1 MFRVG
6 QGIAILSAI
15 LHLFGIPGLSANSE
29 TEIIASNDG
38 SFDRKS
44 FTEVGD
50 KNMLPVRQTC
60 TNDKTEVIA
69 IFPFHEVYAS
79 SFVEAKLRLHIQ
91 RGTSETTSLEV
102 FAAPKDAQSA
112 MEVLETCC
120 NSTSKVA
127 VLDLANQELSTSSS
141 RTVDITAALA
151 SVIQDGESSLT
162 IIVKASEGSC
172 NAQAWIAGSQHDDPA
187 ARPALQVAGVVDSA
201 PPECSITGAP
211 GAAVAQDVSISFTG
225 SDRGSG
231 IAQYECQVDGG
242 EFQSCTSPVHY
253 AGQADGRHSFT
264 VRAVDHAGNEGASA
278 RPVEWVLDTQLPEV
292 RIVAKPP
299 ARSTSSSAAFKF
311 EADDNHEVAS
321 RTCCLDGACVS
332 CAAETVY
339 TGLTEGPHTFVLH
352 AADAA
357 GNKAASQEATWT
369 VDLAPSCKV
378 AVDGEGSASRV
389 ATHPIPLTF
398 RWSEGV
404 QGFTSDKVV
413 LGGVG
418 GALHD
423 WEAQG
428 ASTYRALLVPRGNGQ
443 VSVSVPAGAAYD
455 GQQQPSAKNSNM
467 LTLAFDAAAPVCTIK
482 GPSTVQSRAFRVSF
496 VWSEP
501 VSGFDPAKVLVSG
514 AATLAADWTASTVGA
529 AFSASVRP
537 LGAGEVRLVVPA
549 GAAVDDAGNPSGAP
563 SEALTVEVVNGDLFV
578 ADRMSGDLLL
588 FSGDYEGGAET
599 VPFAGSAAASAL
611 SVAPSG
617 GLYIGQGK
625 TVTFFAKGQLVAT
638 IEGFQEVSALAVDAA
653 GALYIADAALH
664 VVQTLNSM
672 RELAS
677 TCGVPGEPG
686 SSRGHLDT
694 PMGVALDTLGR
705 LYIADSGNR
714 RVQVMGADGELLT
727 TLSQL
732 DSEVRALVQPVDVA
746 IDGRGRIYVVDQGA
760 SSIEVF
766 SWEFH
771 YIRQLGDGLTMRAPR
786 GIQVTW
792 QGEILV
798 LEAPTED
805 GALKA
810 AAIHVFTS
818 DHQRRHTLSSV
829 GEATAMTT
837 LRDLAAPIVDILVP
851 PGTHDTPV
859 EVTFSWN
866 KPVVNFALED
876 IRVAGAGGALEAP
889 LTSADHGRTFTA
901 MLKPTGTGV
910 TTLSV
915 QVGAVLDVA
924 GNANLAAPEAQ
935 GGHAIALRGRE
946 KGGDVGGLM
955 LSSVARVEVPLAG
968 GHCSVEAACDYEL
981 ARYSDQLSQ
990 ARLQEESRVALEREK
1005 VLLQMQE
1012 KVAERREALRVEAEE
1027 RIEAARTAQ
1036 EAERLLLATA
1046 QEGEK
1051 QKLILAQAKEQ
1062 LVLDR
1067 ELAQARA
1074 QAEAQA
1080 RVQEAQDTEEL
1091 RLREV
1096 AAAGV
1101 ETRKAYVQAVTVVLE
1116 TVGGWATA
1124 LMTDVKKMQTL
1135 IGLLAAAAAAVY
1147 AARELSAVLAQFIS
1161 KQLGRPQL
1169 IRVSSR
1175 SALDQLEAQF
1185 SADQL
1190 GGAV

>member
-1 MFRVG
+1 
-6 QGIAILSAI
+6 
-15 LHLFGIPGLSANSE
+15 
-29 TEIIASNDG
+29 
-38 SFDRKS
+38 
-44 FTEVGD
+44 
-50 KNMLPVRQTC
+50 
-60 TNDKTEVIA
+60 
-69 IFPFHEVYAS
+69 
-79 SFVEAKLRLHIQ
+79 
-91 RGTSETTSLEV
+91 
-102 FAAPKDAQSA
+102 

-389 ATHPIPLTF
+389 
-398 RWSEGV
+398 
-404 QGFTSDKVV
+404 V

-563 SEALTVEVVNGDLFV
+563 SEALTVETTSEGRLLGYLEDDPQSLATGSREHAGVVNGDLFV

-837 LRDLAAPIVDILVP
+837 LRDLAAPIVDILV
-851 PGTHDTPV
+851 
-859 EVTFSWN
+859 TFSWN

-935 GGHAIALRGRE
+935 
-946 KGGDVGGLM
+946 
-955 LSSVARVEVPLAG
+955 ARVEVPLAG

-1005 VLLQMQE
+1005 E

-1091 RLREV
+1091 RLREARPSTMHRLV

-1175 SALDQLEAQF
+1175 MHASR
-1185 SADQL
+1185 
-1190 GGAV
+1190 